1 MRGRLPINLL
11 ALAPEQRHK
20 ALQKATDNCFFYL
33 RKNMFDECLFL
44 VRYALELSRHL
55 SAFRRKERESVCERR
70 RNTAREVHTRARK
83 RERARERERERD
95 RMKERDMCIYIY
107 IYIGGGDGYLMQDFR
122 ALFWPCR
129 ANGLPGFA
137 CRRWNEIGGGE
148 RVVGR

>member
-107 IYIGGGDGYLMQDFR
+107 IYILGGGMVTSCKISVPFSGRVGPMDCQ
-122 ALFWPCR
+122 ALP
-129 ANGLPGFA
+129 
-137 CRRWNEIGGGE
+137 
-148 RVVGR
+148 VGVGAK